1 MTKLDGQSS
10 FKFNSRG
17 KIVGIKTPTVMR
29 EARSYYNCSDI
40 LFLPLEDEGGSGS
53 AISHWERSQFN
64 NEIMTA
70 SSVPNSK
77 ISVFTL
83 ALLEDSGWYSI
94 DFMLKD
100 DYTFLKNSKC
110 NFNAPGSTCDTL
122 LDQ

>member
-1 MTKLDGQSS
+1 
-10 FKFNSRG
+10 
-17 KIVGIKTPTVMR
+17 MR

-94 DFMLKD
+94 DFMLRD